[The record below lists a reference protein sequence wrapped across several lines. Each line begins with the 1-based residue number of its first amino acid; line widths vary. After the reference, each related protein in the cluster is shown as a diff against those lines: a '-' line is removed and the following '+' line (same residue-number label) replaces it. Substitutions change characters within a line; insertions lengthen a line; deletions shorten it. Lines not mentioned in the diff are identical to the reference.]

1 MSAYGNNT
9 VQTVVA
15 NGTVVTPNVIVP
27 CNRGFV
33 RYRDGIFTLS
43 SWTPFEDN
51 YCGCPCCSNDSAL
64 YDVHVKA
71 NIAIP
76 TGGTVGEI
84 SLALALNGTIMPLS
98 IMRVTPAAVE
108 EYFNVSVDMP
118 VEVWEGCCQSVSLV
132 NTSGQ
137 DILVDTPLISFSRPD
152 LAITY

>member
-1 MSAYGNNT
+1 MTAFGNNT
-9 VQTVVA
+9 VQTVAA
-15 NGTVVTPNVIVP
+15 NGTIVTPNVIVP

-43 SWTPFEDN
+43 SWTPNDGYFE
-51 YCGCPCCSNDSAL
+51 CPCCMGNDSAM
-64 YDVHVKA
+64 YDVNVKA

-76 TGGTVGEI
+76 TGGTVEEI
-84 SLALALNGTIMPLS
+84 SIALALNGTVMPLS
-98 IMRVTPAAVE
+98 RMRVTPAAVE

-132 NTSGQ
+132 NTSTQ

-152 LAITY
+152 LVVTY

>member
-9 VQTVVA
+9 VQTVA
-15 NGTVVTPNVIVP
+15 DNAAVVTPEVIVP

-43 SWTPFEDN
+43 GWTPNDGYFVE
-51 YCGCPCCSNDSAL
+51 CPCMDDRSAQ
-64 YDVHVKA
+64 YNVGVKA

-84 SLALALNGTIMPLS
+84 SLALALNGTVMPLS
-98 IMRVTPAAVE
+98 TMRVTPAAVE
-108 EYFNVSVDMP
+108 EYFNVSVNMP
-118 VEVWEGCCQSVSLV
+118 VDIWNGCCQSVSVV

-137 DILVDTPLISFSRPD
+137 DILVDTPLVSFSRPD
-152 LAITY
+152 LVVTY

>member
-9 VQTVVA
+9 LQTVAA
-15 NGTVVTPNVIVP
+15 NGAVVTPTVIVP

-51 YCGCPCCSNDSAL
+51 YYSCPCCSNDSAL

-76 TGGTVGEI
+76 TGGTVEEI
-84 SLALALNGTIMPLS
+84 SLALALNGTVMPLS
-98 IMRVTPAAVE
+98 VMRVTPAAVE
-108 EYFNVSVDMP
+108 EYSNVSVDMP